1 MNCRTATPL
10 LSAYVDQELS
20 ALDSAAVAD
29 HLATCTACQFECE
42 RIESVRDG
50 LRGMLTVSP
59 PVGLES
65 RLQSSVFNNSRRVSN
80 RYMAF
85 GLIAASSMAAAFLAV
100 QLAGKPEAVPD
111 QPIAHQSTQE
121 LDMAANSA
129 YLNGSDPMG
138 GGVPVVTV
146 GYAGGH

>member
-10 LSAYVDQELS
+10 LSAFVDQELS
-20 ALDSAAVAD
+20 ALDSAAVAA
-29 HLATCTACQFECE
+29 HIATCTTCQFECE

-50 LRGMLTVSP
+50 LRAMRTVAP

-65 RLQSSVFNNSRRVSN
+65 RLQASVFGNSRRVSS
-80 RYMAF
+80 RYVAF

-100 QLAGKPEAVPD
+100 QLAGKPQVLPD

-121 LDMAANSA
+121 LDVAANSA